1 MHEGLLKSPSCS
13 FSPLFFT
20 WSTVTPKAVPTMTD
34 SQAFRFLDLPKD
46 LRLVI
51 YEHLPKPITVKLKPE
66 ELRGPRSV
74 MSRIY
79 LVSTRY
85 PSALL
90 STWKHTKEEAQLIFE
105 KGTRANPIQI
115 IQSLQA
121 RHDSAFAM
129 NCIVFVFRT
138 IVNLSEP
145 LQVNMERSYKQKYKY
160 SPTPQRL

>member
-1 MHEGLLKSPSCS
+1 MTLQ
-13 FSPLFFT
+13 
-20 WSTVTPKAVPTMTD
+20 AVSNITD
-34 SQAFRFLDLPKD
+34 SQAFRFLGLLKD
-46 LRLVI
+46 LRPVI
-51 YEHLPKPITVKLKPE
+51 YEHLPKPITVELKPG

-90 STWKHTKEEAQLIFE
+90 STWEHAKEEAQLIFE

-129 NCIVFVFRT
+129 KLSCLRIQNDCQFVRASSGKHGALVQAE
-138 IVNLSEP
+138 I
-145 LQVNMERSYKQKYKY
+145 
-160 SPTPQRL
+160 